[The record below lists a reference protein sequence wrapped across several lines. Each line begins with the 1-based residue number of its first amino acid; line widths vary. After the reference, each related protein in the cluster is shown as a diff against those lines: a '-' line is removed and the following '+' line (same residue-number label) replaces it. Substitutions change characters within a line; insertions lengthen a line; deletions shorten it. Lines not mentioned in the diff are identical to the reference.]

1 MIALLIV
8 LWLRCNHSEIISR
21 CFILTFQISGDNIF
35 ISSHQ
40 SCFIKTQKQPTEVF
54 LLKGVLKICG
64 KFTEE
69 CRSVISIKL
78 LCNFIQIALQYGCSP
93 VDFLHI
99 FGTPFSKNTSG
110 WLLLKK
116 SVLKNFAKF
125 TGKLLW
131 EIATLFKKGP
141 FHRCWAVNF
150 SNFSITL
157 ISQSSFGILILYLAN
172 LNEWTSCFLCLS
184 TLQQNILI
192 LPENI

>member
-21 CFILTFQISGDNIF
+21 CFILTFQISGDSIF

-99 FGTPFSKNTSG
+99 FGTPFSKITSG

-116 SVLKNFAKF
+116 SILKNFAKF

-131 EIATLFKKGP
+131 RL
-141 FHRCWAVNF
+141 
-150 SNFSITL
+150 
-157 ISQSSFGILILYLAN
+157 QLYLKRDSFTGVG
-172 LNEWTSCFLCLS
+172 LWIF
-184 TLQQNILI
+184 QIFQ
-192 LPENI
+192 